1 MNDVIE
7 LKLTTRED
15 AECLYKVRQF
25 EEEDAGEVRNLI
37 ARNLL
42 EVNSKD
48 YGISAMEKL
57 AKDYDVEKVLNVASY
72 AHMYVFE
79 FDGKIVG
86 TGSISS
92 FWGSETESILL
103 CIFVLPEFHGKGIGS
118 KIISTLEQDEFY
130 VRANRIEIPA
140 SITATEF
147 YRKFGYDYKD
157 GVKELD
163 DERHYRL
170 EKFKETV

>member
-1 MNDVIE
+1 MSGAIFYVYKKEVQKMNDVIE

-25 EEEDAGEVRNLI
+25 KEEDAGEVRNLI
-37 ARNLL
+37 VRNFL

-103 CIFVLPEFHGKGIGS
+103 CIFVLPEFHGKGIGR
-118 KIISTLEQDEFY
+118 KIINT
-130 VRANRIEIPA
+130 
-140 SITATEF
+140 
-147 YRKFGYDYKD
+147 
-157 GVKELD
+157 
-163 DERHYRL
+163 
-170 EKFKETV
+170 